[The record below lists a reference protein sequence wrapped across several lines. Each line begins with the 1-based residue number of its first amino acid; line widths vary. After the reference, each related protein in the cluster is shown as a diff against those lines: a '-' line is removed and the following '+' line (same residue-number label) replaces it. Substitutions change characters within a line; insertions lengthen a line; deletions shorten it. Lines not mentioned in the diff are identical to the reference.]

1 MRILVTGGAGYIGST
16 TAAKFLEA
24 GHEVTV
30 FDSLYRGHRQA
41 VPSQATFV
49 QGDISDRGALD
60 TLFQMGNFDAVA
72 HFAALIEAGASMEN
86 PGLYF
91 RSNVAYSQN
100 LLETMLAHNVKRLV
114 FSFTAAVYARKNS
127 ATSAEKPYQTPN

>member
-24 GHEVTV
+24 GHDVTV

-41 VPSQATFV
+41 VPVDAKFV

-60 TLFQMGNFDAVA
+60 TLFQMGNFEAVA
-72 HFAALIEAGASMEN
+72 HFAALIEAGGNKGKPRPAFPHQPPPYHKFVSTN
-86 PGLYF
+86 P
-91 RSNVAYSQN
+91 
-100 LLETMLAHNVKRLV
+100 
-114 FSFTAAVYARKNS
+114 
-127 ATSAEKPYQTPN
+127 TPP